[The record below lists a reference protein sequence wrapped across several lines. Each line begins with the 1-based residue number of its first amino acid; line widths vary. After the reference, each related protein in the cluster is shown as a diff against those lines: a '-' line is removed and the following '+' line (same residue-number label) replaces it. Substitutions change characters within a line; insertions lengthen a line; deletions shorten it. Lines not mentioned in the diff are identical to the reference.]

1 VLFRLLPIL
10 LCLLV
15 ASCIDCKEEFWLNA
29 DGSGTAEAT
38 YDLPASA
45 VTLGGGETQIRKSI
59 ESMLGANPSLRPEL
73 FEIATTG
80 VRTRIHLRLAFK
92 SALKLVDLA
101 KPESTGSLPPTAQKL
116 AGTFDFQLTGRQFEL
131 NRTIEANRA
140 FAGGLFMP
148 RSEIEGRKLL
158 YILHLPEPPVES
170 NATRTENNGST
181 LVWEYTLAEALQ
193 KPLVTRVKAQIP
205 LPWWVDASGAA
216 VAVGII
222 ALMVRVLRKRCR
234 SEAGPLPS

>member
-1 VLFRLLPIL
+1 MLFRSLPIL
-10 LCLLV
+10 LCLFL

-45 VTLGGGETQIRKSI
+45 VTLGGGEAEIRKSI
-59 ESMLGANPSLRPEL
+59 KSMLAANPSLRAEV
-73 FEIATTG
+73 FDIVTTG
-80 VRTRIHLRLAFK
+80 IRTKIHLRLVFE

-101 KPESTGSLPPTAQKL
+101 SPESTASLPPTAQKL
-116 AGTFDFQLTGRQFEL
+116 AGTFDFRLTGREFEL

-158 YILHLPEPPVES
+158 YILHLPQPPVES

-181 LVWEYTLAEALQ
+181 LIWDYTLAEALQ
-193 KPLVTRVKAQIP
+193 KPLVTRVKARIP
-205 LPWWVDASGAA
+205 LPWWVYASGAA
-216 VAVGII
+216 VAVGIM
-222 ALMVRVLRKRCR
+222 ALIVRWKPWRRFSNAK
-234 SEAGPLPS
+234 PTM